1 MNAEGTDPFRRDT
14 GRARPGGQ
22 HAKSL
27 CVVSGR
33 RHRPCDPEDDVGH
46 EKETATEPEANVCIV
61 DASDQNG
68 SVVGRDA
75 FPTQAECD
83 SHAAKMRAQGHKVEQ
98 SSLVPKR

>member
-1 MNAEGTDPFRRDT
+1 M
-14 GRARPGGQ
+14 
-22 HAKSL
+22 
-27 CVVSGR
+27 
-33 RHRPCDPEDDVGH
+33 GH